1 MTYKVQFAS
10 LARRHLRKVKD
21 KATRDNILQKIVGLA
36 SDPRP
41 NNVEKL
47 TDVDGHRIRAGDF
60 RIVFDI
66 DDKDRTVSI
75 LRIVARGAVYG
86 KKYR

>member
-1 MTYKVQFAS
+1 MAYKVQFAP

-21 KATRDNILQKIVGLA
+21 KATRDNILQKIVGLT

-47 TDVDGHRIRAGDF
+47 TDTDGYRIRAGDF

-66 DDKDRTVSI
+66 DDKDRIVSI
-75 LRIVARGAVYG
+75 LRIVARGAAYG

>member
-66 DDKDRTVSI
+66 DDKDRIVSI
-75 LRIVARGAVYG
+75 LRIVARGAAYG